1 MPEPRCDGEVARIV
15 DRIRQKMQPWGITIR
30 FLASQLGVSRQYAWQ
45 IVHYRTF
52 LSVERAL
59 EVERVVDSIIA
70 GKAHI
75 TTFGER
81 LRAAR
86 ISAGFTLKEVAQ
98 MIGYSWVGVERWEK
112 DLCLPKPGVL
122 WHLLSLYGHS
132 PDAHLSPIPVRGHAA
147 TRGVQSKHTVGVLDE
162 MPDNLLRRAS
172 EQTLRAR
179 ALRKSVYSPKP

>member
-1 MPEPRCDGEVARIV
+1 MSPLKREREVERIV

-30 FLASQLGVSRQYAWQ
+30 FLSSRLGVSRQYAWQ

-52 LSVERAL
+52 LSVRRAV

-70 GKAHI
+70 GEAHI
-75 TTFGER
+75 ATFGQR

-86 ISAGFTLKEVAQ
+86 VSAGLTLKEVAG

-122 WHLLSLYGHS
+122 WQLIIIYLVRSNSSSS
-132 PDAHLSPIPVRGHAA
+132 P
-147 TRGVQSKHTVGVLDE
+147 Q
-162 MPDNLLRRAS
+162 M
-172 EQTLRAR
+172 
-179 ALRKSVYSPKP
+179 